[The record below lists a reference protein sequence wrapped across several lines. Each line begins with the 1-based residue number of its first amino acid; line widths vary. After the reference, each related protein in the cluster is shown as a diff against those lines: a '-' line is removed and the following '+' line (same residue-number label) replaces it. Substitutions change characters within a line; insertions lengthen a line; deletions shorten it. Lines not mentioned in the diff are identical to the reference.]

1 METFADYLLGE
12 QDLINKMDIL
22 NKLQRML
29 REKRGISIF
38 FNNTVIF
45 KAEIARMFLEYTD
58 VGKEVD
64 SNLVLT
70 ACLLCNCK
78 KIDGPQSL
86 ESLHS
91 YAKKGAEFLSTLGFD
106 NRFCKICE
114 EVNRYSGSEPREP
127 ESDILELVDNFGGMM
142 LDRPERASFTPEKA
156 IMQLELETF
165 KAHKNR
171 YFEQFK
177 EFVTMMQEVEV

>member
-58 VGKEVD
+58 VGKKVD

-106 NRFCKICE
+106 NRFCKICPP
-114 EVNRYSGSEPREP
+114 S
-127 ESDILELVDNFGGMM
+127 
-142 LDRPERASFTPEKA
+142 
-156 IMQLELETF
+156 
-165 KAHKNR
+165 
-171 YFEQFK
+171 
-177 EFVTMMQEVEV
+177 